1 MTTTD
6 VLCLRPEADFLSVGV
21 TPPADLGIAYRGPS
35 DPDVT
40 EIIKTARALVIPA
53 VGPAIDP
60 ALFRGTRLK
69 LVQVTGAGL
78 DRVDRAVLAD
88 EGIALA
94 NVPGG
99 SNAALAEYV
108 VTNAIALSR
117 GFFGATAPLRA
128 GDYVAHRKA
137 MVAASLQG
145 LGGLTVGLVGMGII
159 GLAVAERCHAF
170 GARIAYHDPV
180 PPRDPEA
187 LSRIG
192 ARAMDLDALLADADV
207 ITLHVPLIEATRN
220 LIDARRLGMMKPG
233 AILVNAA
240 RGGIVDESAL
250 AAALEAGLLGGA
262 AVDVYATEPPEAD
275 NPLLTVSEAAAAR
288 LILTPHI
295 AGVSRQASQFLFDE
309 AWKNVTRVLKDGAE
323 PHNAIP

>member
-1 MTTTD
+1 MTTD
-6 VLCLRPEADFLSVGV
+6 VLCLRPESDFLAVGV
-21 TPPADLGIAYRGPS
+21 TPPPNLGIAYRGPS
-35 DPDVT
+35 DPDVP
-40 EIIKTARALVIPA
+40 ELVKSARALVIPA

-60 ALFRGTRLK
+60 SFFRGTQLK

-117 GFFGATAPLRA
+117 GFFSATAPLRA

-159 GLAVAERCHAF
+159 GLAVAERCYAF

-187 LSRIG
+187 ITRIG
-192 ARAMDLDALLADADV
+192 AQAMELDALLAAADV
-207 ITLHVPLIEATRN
+207 ITLHVPLIEATRH
-220 LIDARRLGMMKPG
+220 LIDARRLGLMKPG

-240 RGGIVDESAL
+240 RGGIVDETAL
-250 AAALEAGLLGGA
+250 AAAIEEGRLGGA
-262 AVDVYATEPPEAD
+262 AFDVYATEPPEAD
-275 NPLLTVSEAAAAR
+275 NPLLTVSEAVAAR

-295 AGVSRQASQFLFDE
+295 AGVSRQASQFLFNE
-309 AWKNVTRVLKDGAE
+309 AWKNVTRVLKDGEE